1 LLSRVAARPYAS
13 VERKRTVI
21 MKAQLEKSV
30 LLSDKTNPDGAS
42 CPTTGTACT
51 LDCLQKGQRGRV
63 SSVAGPN
70 RCRLMELGFT
80 SGTEVEV
87 SRRAAFGG
95 PLEIR
100 LRSYRL
106 SLRCEEAAG
115 IRVETAS

>member
-1 LLSRVAARPYAS
+1 
-13 VERKRTVI
+13 
-21 MKAQLEKSV
+21 MN
-30 LLSDKTNPDGAS
+30 DKQCEP
-42 CPTTGTACT
+42 ACNLGLKECS
-51 LDCLQKGQRGRV
+51 LDCLGRGQKGRV
-63 SSVAGPN
+63 AHVSGPN

-106 SLRCEEAAG
+106 SLRRAEAES
-115 IRVETAS
+115 IRVETAETES